1 MNTEAATY
9 QKAAKALAK
18 SEAALT
24 DALDRLAATRA
35 AGDLERITPA
45 RVRAQDAER
54 EAVTA
59 AEIAYQAH
67 RAYWCAQAQ
76 AAEARMVR
84 ATRPFIAEVDRLWLL
99 AGSLVTNPAR
109 HRLIEE
115 MYTDRPA
122 FEPDGSE
129 VPIEFPESPALER
142 ADNEIFARQSGWKMP
157 AKLEKADNN
166 NHLSSFG
173 GKISRL

>member
-24 DALDRLAATRA
+24 DALDRLAATRT
-35 AGDLERITPA
+35 AGDPERITPA
-45 RVRAQDAER
+45 RVRAQAADR
-54 EAVTA
+54 EARAA

-67 RAYWCAQAQ
+67 RAYWCAQAK
-76 AAEARMVR
+76 AAELRM
-84 ATRPFIAEVDRLWLL
+84 AKALAPHIGEVDRLWQL
-99 AGSLVTNPAR
+99 AGSLISRAASLT
-109 HRLIEE
+109 LIEQ
-115 MYTDRPA
+115 MYADRPV
-122 FEPDGSE
+122 FEPDDSE
-129 VPIEFPESPALER
+129 VPLEFLESPALER

-157 AKLEKADNN
+157 AKLEKADNP
-166 NHLSSFG
+166 LSGFP

>member
-35 AGDLERITPA
+35 AGDPERITPA
-45 RVRAQDAER
+45 RVRAQAADR
-54 EAVTA
+54 EARAA

-67 RAYWCAQAQ
+67 RAYWCAQAK
-76 AAEARMVR
+76 AADLRMVK
-84 ATRPFIAEVDRLWLL
+84 ALAPHVGEIDRLWHL
-99 AGSLVTNPAR
+99 AGSLVT
-109 HRLIEE
+109 
-115 MYTDRPA
+115 RPA
-122 FEPDGSE
+122 WDKLLEQIYAARPTFEPDDSE
-129 VPIEFPESPALER
+129 VPLEFLESPARKR
-142 ADNEIFARQSGWKMP
+142 ADDEIFAPQSGWKMP
-157 AKLEKADNN
+157 AKPEKADNP
-166 NHLSSFG
+166 LSGFP